1 MILDIVE
8 TTAKLQS
15 GVYIKFCA
23 HILRRHDDYF
33 IFIDADGYDN
43 DTAFFRL
50 QPFSEVSRMLFNHID
65 TMFAIQSNIT
75 FHVRIQGAYYVIKS
89 DTIDMVNRLDTE
101 KMYNLYR
108 SL

>member
-33 IFIDADGYDN
+33 IFIDADGYDTDN
-43 DTAFFRL
+43 TFFTW
-50 QPFSEVSRMLFNHID
+50 QPLNEVATLLFNHID